1 MDDRSLLFVN
11 VRSAPPAGARCP
23 FYARGN
29 LETRGSAITVTIG
42 GGAALVIA
50 AIQPGGRCMRHC
62 GRARIPA
69 ATRPVARAL
78 PAARYHPLGV
88 EQEQAGL
95 DELGRIP
102 SKQKEK
108 EALWLT

>member
-1 MDDRSLLFVN
+1 MSRSVY
-11 VRSAPPAGARCP
+11 S
-23 FYARGN
+23 RGN
-29 LETRGSAITVTIG
+29 LEAGEGAITPKIG
-42 GGAALVIA
+42 GGSALLLLPQFNLAAGA
-50 AIQPGGRCMRHC
+50 CRTAGAPGGPHDRRDS
-62 GRARIPA
+62 RPRIPA
-69 ATRPVARAL
+69 ATRPVTRGL

-88 EQEQAGL
+88 EQERAGL